1 MSFTGGRLKLKGDD
15 GGVKK
20 KKKKKSKAEDESK
33 ALQLVVESTAKE
45 SVVKVH
51 SSVRKATPSH
61 PPYDDFQPTAWSLC
75 MNTAVHSLLHI
86 SFYTG
91 PLYSMGLACL
101 PLKEISEGT
110 CLVLL
115 IEAPFSRGVSE
126 IAEGCI
132 AGDKGRVHS

>member
-33 ALQLVVESTAKE
+33 ALQLVEESTAKE

-51 SSVRKATPSH
+51 SSVQKSTPSH
-61 PPYDDFQPTAWSLC
+61 PPYNDSQPTAWSLC
-75 MNTAVHSLLHI
+75 MNTAVHSLLHT

-101 PLKEISEGT
+101 PLKQMSEGT

-115 IEAPFSRGVSE
+115 TEAPFSSGVSGT
-126 IAEGCI
+126 AEGCI
-132 AGDKGRVHS
+132 AGDKRGIHP